1 MDLQKKVERL
11 LQAAFDPE
19 EIRLEEDDGI
29 SGYVISRRF
38 RGMESFDRQGMIYDA
53 LHDPS
58 VDLQPS
64 EIRQILAIAALTP
77 EEFALVEV
85 G

>member
-1 MDLQKKVERL
+1 

-29 SGYVISRRF
+29 SGYVISRKF
-38 RGMESFDRQGMIYDA
+38 RGLEAIDRQGMIYDA
-53 LHDPS
+53 LHDPA
-58 VDLQPS
+58 VDLQP
-64 EIRQILAIAALTP
+64 EEMRQIPAIAALTP
-77 EEFALVEV
+77 EEFPLVEV